1 MLNLPGAV
9 PGDGPDSAVAAHYG
23 APLREQ
29 RKLLESRAVVDLS
42 HLDVVEVSGQDTLKW
57 LHTLTS
63 QALLDAL
70 PGESR
75 ELLILSPNGR
85 IEQACAVL
93 VRKDGVL
100 LVTDPGHGSGLIAY
114 LERMRF
120 ASRVEVKARPD
131 LAAVGSVGPL
141 SEVSDFP
148 ASITPRAEWDD
159 PWPGVCPGGVAYGT
173 DPEEAVDWRLSLLA
187 RADLELLPAAL
198 LAGVLSAEAL
208 RVAAH
213 RPRLAR
219 EVDERSIPHEL
230 DWLRS
235 AVHTAKGC
243 YRGQETV
250 AKVLNLGRPPRRLV
264 LLHLD
269 GGSDLLPAH
278 GDKVTLQGRE
288 VGHVTSGAQHCDLGT
303 IALAVV
309 RRAVPTDAQ
318 LTVVVAAGEASAEV
332 PALQEAIVRERDH
345 APRPKTAKL

>member
-1 MLNLPGAV
+1 MPDLPGAV
-9 PGDGPDSAVAAHYG
+9 AGDGPDAAVPAHYG

-29 RKLLESRAVVDLS
+29 RRLLDSRAVVDFS
-42 HLDVVEVSGQDTLKW
+42 HLDTVEVSGPDTLKW
-57 LHTLTS
+57 LHTLSS
-63 QALLDAL
+63 QALLDAA
-70 PGESR
+70 PGDSR

-85 IEQACAVL
+85 IEHACAVL
-93 VRKDGVL
+93 VREDGVL
-100 LVTDPGHGSGLIAY
+100 LVTDPGCGAALIAY

-120 ASRVEVKARPD
+120 ASRVEVQARPD

-141 SEVSDFP
+141 SEVDNFQP
-148 ASITPRAEWDD
+148 DLAPLAEWDD
-159 PWPGVCPGGVAYGT
+159 PWPGVCPGGVAYGP

-187 RADLELLPAAL
+187 RTELTRVPAAL
-198 LAGVLSAEAL
+198 WAGLLSAEAL

-213 RPRLAR
+213 RPRLRR

-250 AKVLNLGRPPRRLV
+250 AKVLNLGQPPRRLV

-269 GGSDLLPAH
+269 GGSDLLPSH
-278 GDKVTLQGRE
+278 GDRVTLQGRE

-303 IALAVV
+303 IALALV
-309 RRAVPTDAQ
+309 RRSVPTDAQ
-318 LTVVVAAGEASAEV
+318 LTVVVTAADASAEV
-332 PALQEAIVRERDH
+332 PALQEVIVREREH